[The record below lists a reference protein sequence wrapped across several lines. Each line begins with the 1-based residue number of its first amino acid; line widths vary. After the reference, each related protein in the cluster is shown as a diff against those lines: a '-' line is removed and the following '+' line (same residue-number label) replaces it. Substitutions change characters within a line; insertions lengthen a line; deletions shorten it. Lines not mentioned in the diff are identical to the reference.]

1 MVDTQAQKD
10 RNAQQQLNYTKN
22 LPPVNAQASSV
33 QEKQASSS
41 AQENALVEAVKL
53 VAAANGQ
60 PPTSATQVTSAAHE
74 RQQLK
79 EEGEQVTLAKENT
92 LVTQALVSEAER
104 ALEVDVKEN
113 IPVLDDILV
122 THEQEQEQLSATTQ
136 TPPAPPPVAA
146 APQATHAA
154 AIQALVVA
162 VEANRQPQDAPAAD
176 APPPDEHVNQ
186 HKDAPADA
194 PAAAPP
200 DAPPAPAAAPP
211 DEHANQHKD
220 GTKQECKS
228 IYMEMSDKESSNINT
243 FVKKLNEKH
252 TNTFHELDIVRQFL
266 ECRDTQ
272 TQKQPL
278 RFNLCTRKFE
288 GVLNQKYTYTY
299 GNEKKFD
306 VVQSSRGGRKTKTS
320 GGGEKEDFEIFV
332 NSQIKYDVNK
342 VIFDPEDANSYF
354 AWRLHTYM
362 MSKQPPLPGSPQV
375 TEPVQGPGSHVVV
388 QQEEVVPQEVV
399 SNKQTG
405 GTNKQ
410 QINYNLHLVI
420 YIQKL
425 IKLFTYR
432 YLLKLN
438 NKITVKD
445 YVMEMFINMIVF
457 ELMRMNDVSIV
468 AYMLDQLTILSGVV
482 LYLRVC
488 EKEKWEIDLNVV
500 SCIVLSPIY
509 ILFNE

>member
-176 APPPDEHVNQ
+176 APPPDEHV
-186 HKDAPADA
+186 
-194 PAAAPP
+194 
-200 DAPPAPAAAPP
+200 
-211 DEHANQHKD
+211 NQHKD